1 MTVNT
6 LRRPVRTHMSDLLGF
21 TEDNNKLVRKPEIL
35 TFAKVVALLG
45 VHSIIADLGTRLG
58 VR

>member
-45 VHSIIADLGTRLG
+45 VHLNNC
-58 VR
+58 